1 MAGSPP
7 KWPVVPST
15 WPAVLPIWP
24 AVSPIWP
31 AVSPIWPAVSL
42 FGRQYHY
49 IAGSPTIWPAVSLYS
64 RQSPRRTFHLRS
76 SGGTDIDLN
85 NPDLAV
91 RLLKNSIS
99 CRLYRLVNYQPVT
112 GYLDTS
118 IISVLKWP

>member
-49 IAGSPTIWPAVSLYS
+49 IAGSHQEEPF
-64 RQSPRRTFHLRS
+64 TFVVQEEL
-76 SGGTDIDLN
+76 TLI
-85 NPDLAV
+85 
-91 RLLKNSIS
+91 
-99 CRLYRLVNYQPVT
+99 
-112 GYLDTS
+112 
-118 IISVLKWP
+118 